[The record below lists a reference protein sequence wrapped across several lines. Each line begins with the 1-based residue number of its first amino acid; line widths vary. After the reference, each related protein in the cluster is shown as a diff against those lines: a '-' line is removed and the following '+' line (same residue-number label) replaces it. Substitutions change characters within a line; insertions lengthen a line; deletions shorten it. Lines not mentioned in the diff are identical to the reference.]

1 MFTSPLRDIHAVHR
15 GGVWAVCCRYNL
27 TEAVGSWAYMAP
39 EVVLG
44 QPYNEKVDVF
54 SFGVILFE
62 VLNRKLMLV
71 DEIKNDPRKDAQ
83 VRCSGATSVHQCI
96 TLVCAHVGAFKSFD
110 GYVDFLPLR
119 MTLRGPRSVMR
130 HG

>member
-1 MFTSPLRDIHAVHR
+1 MSPPTTTHTHSHTHAHTTH
-15 GGVWAVCCRYNL
+15 GRYNL

-83 VRCSGATSVHQCI
+83 VE
-96 TLVCAHVGAFKSFD
+96 
-110 GYVDFLPLR
+110 
-119 MTLRGPRSVMR
+119 
-130 HG
+130 

>member
-1 MFTSPLRDIHAVHR
+1 
-15 GGVWAVCCRYNL
+15 
-27 TEAVGSWAYMAP
+27 MAP

-83 VRCSGATSVHQCI
+83 VCVLGGGLEGGGPPGAIALSSVCVIVPIRAPLTVFCLLSPNSPCHDV
-96 TLVCAHVGAFKSFD
+96 LVA
-110 GYVDFLPLR
+110 
-119 MTLRGPRSVMR
+119 
-130 HG
+130 

>member
-1 MFTSPLRDIHAVHR
+1 MCMTVC
-15 GGVWAVCCRYNL
+15 AVCACACACLCTCPPHPAVCLLPPSPCCVSCPPRYNL

-71 DEIKNDPRKDAQ
+71 DEIKTDPRKDAQ
-83 VRCSGATSVHQCI
+83 VTPCRSATACSLLLFILYFT
-96 TLVCAHVGAFKSFD
+96 
-110 GYVDFLPLR
+110 
-119 MTLRGPRSVMR
+119 
-130 HG
+130 